1 MNRPATPRPA
11 DPAARD
17 PNWSGAAPRRRSSAG
32 EPPQGY
38 FQSSQELRAGLE
50 ISWQPLTSL
59 PADLAAAFTAVMKPG
74 PRSSPFGV

>member
-1 MNRPATPRPA
+1 MNRPATARPA

-17 PNWSGAAPRRRSSAG
+17 PNWNGATARRRGGGG

-59 PADLAAAFTAVMKPG
+59 PTDLAAAFAAVMETG
-74 PRSSPFGV
+74 ARSSTAGA